1 MSKLDEI
8 RERLEA
14 ASSAPW
20 KWHGEDYRGGWGW
33 QLLVNAEGQ
42 GLIVGTDCGE
52 LRAYEPVDASHV
64 VTFLNVFQP
73 DAHLIAH
80 APTDIA
86 YLLEEVERLRG
97 VVTTATIACG
107 AIGLEAAEDI
117 DRWRDNWGEVIRD
130 EVLDATQRVRAVL
143 EGKT

>member
-14 ASSAPW
+14 ATEGPW
-20 KWHGEDYRGGWGW
+20 DWCSELW
-33 QLLVNAEGQ
+33 QLRHMTGKYVCTEVLHAKGTLPTDNDAE
-42 GLIVGTDCGE
+42 
-52 LRAYEPVDASHV
+52 
-64 VTFLNVFQP
+64 F
-73 DAHLIAH
+73 IAN

-86 YLLEEVERLRG
+86 YLLAEVERLRG

-107 AIGLEAAEDI
+107 AVDLEAAEDI

-130 EVLDATQRVRAVL
+130 EVLDATQRVRAIL

>member
-14 ASSAPW
+14 IPPGSLISSKCVVIRLPLDEMSPEHEHRATCTHWVLADLYANAP
-20 KWHGEDYRGGWGW
+20 
-33 QLLVNAEGQ
+33 A
-42 GLIVGTDCGE
+42 
-52 LRAYEPVDASHV
+52 
-64 VTFLNVFQP
+64 
-73 DAHLIAH
+73 
-80 APTDIA
+80 DIA
-86 YLLEEVERLRG
+86 YLLEVVELLRG

-107 AIGLEAAEDI
+107 AVDLEAAEDI

-130 EVLDATQRVRAVL
+130 EVLDATQRVRAIL